1 MGLFDKKEIRLDK
14 YRTYVVYEAT
24 YSAAYKDG
32 TKKRDKIQINCG
44 LTGAIL
50 LKEVCRQIKHSDES
64 MAKVSIRNLKIKQVV
79 TDKKVVYGASD
90 QW

>member
-1 MGLFDKKEIRLDK
+1 MELFGKKIEMLDK
-14 YRTYVVYEAT
+14 YCTDIVYEAT

-44 LTGAIL
+44 LTGTIL
-50 LKEVCRQIKHSDES
+50 LKEVCRQIKYLDES
-64 MAKVSIRNLKIKQVV
+64 IAKVSIRNLKIKQVV
-79 TDKKVVYGASD
+79 TDKKVVYVASD

>member
-1 MGLFDKKEIRLDK
+1 MRLFAKDERLLDK

-24 YSAAYKDG
+24 YSATYKDG

-64 MAKVSIRNLKIKQVV
+64 IAKVSIRNLKIKQVV